1 MGCPRLLMR
10 LAAVAGL
17 VTGMTFVTQ
26 TFANPLA
33 WITFS
38 PAADHADQ
46 TQSDLRRRV
55 VDYGGK
61 EQPRTILIDTANTYL
76 YFVVSSGKAIRYAIG
91 VGRDGFTW
99 FGVKIIDRKAVWPD
113 WTPPPDMIARAP
125 YLPRFMAGG
134 EGNPLGARA
143 LYLSGSL
150 YRIHGTNVP
159 LTMGRRVTSGCIRM
173 TNEDVVDLYDRV
185 TIGTKVVVLPVMED
199 RALNDLRW

>member
-99 FGVKIIDRKAVWPD
+99 FGVKIIDR
-113 WTPPPDMIARAP
+113 PPRLRFDQRELRRRLNAP
-125 YLPRFMAGG
+125 
-134 EGNPLGARA
+134 RA
-143 LYLSGSL
+143 LHDAFVL
-150 YRIHGTNVP
+150 HDA
-159 LTMGRRVTSGCIRM
+159 RRRRFSRRG
-173 TNEDVVDLYDRV
+173 
-185 TIGTKVVVLPVMED
+185 
-199 RALNDLRW
+199 